1 MPPMP
6 EHESFEVEVGP
17 RKVHGIVW
25 QPEEGAFEPPW
36 PAVML
41 CRGIPGQRDYARDLF
56 GELTTALGDAGFVV
70 SQFESRPMTDDPA
83 AIVDYDAA
91 QHVDEASAVFRML
104 ALRPDLDL
112 HRIGVIGYALG
123 AMIAACL
130 ARRSDQIARLCL
142 VAPTTGD
149 ELTARVNKSGDAAA
163 GLDVDQMPHQVLDTL
178 AELRPTDDIA
188 AYDRPTLIVHGA
200 IDQVIPPDDSL
211 PYADAIEQAGHE
223 VQRVLVALG
232 DHEFTSPPARLAC
245 LDQIIGFFSALAVA
259 TPARK

>member
-1 MPPMP
+1 MPPMM
-6 EHESFEVEVGP
+6 EHESFDVEVGP

-41 CRGIPGQRDYARDLF
+41 CRGIPGQREYARDLF
-56 GELTTALGDAGFVV
+56 GELRTALGDAGFLVAE
-70 SQFESRPMTDDPA
+70 FESRPPTDDPA

-112 HRIGVIGYALG
+112 QRIGVLGYALG

-142 VAPTTGD
+142 VAPTTG
-149 ELTARVNKSGDAAA
+149 EEVTARVNKSGDAAA

-178 AELRPTDDIA
+178 AELRPTDDLA
-188 AYDRPTLIVHGA
+188 TYDRPTLIVHGA
-200 IDQVIPPDDSL
+200 MDQVIPPEDSL
-211 PYADAIEQAGHE
+211 PYTDAIEQAGHE
-223 VQRVLVALG
+223 VQRVLVAFG
-232 DHEFTSPPARLAC
+232 DHEFTSQPARSAC